1 MSRAED
7 GEDQPLLGSGAGSA
21 ATPVGYSSNEINE
34 YDGPETVESPG
45 SEPVQPIQ
53 NQPGSPDAVRGASG
67 PTVHCRVC
75 ESVIYIEGKT
85 QQHVVRCPHCQEA
98 TPIRAAPPGKKYVR
112 CPCNCLLICKASS
125 NRIACPRNNCRRV
138 ITFGGSQPIGT
149 AIRAP
154 AGTCR
159 VLCSHCNDEF
169 MFNTLNNT
177 TATCPH
183 CKKVSSVGHQ
193 YARYRAALYFI
204 AALVFLIVAA
214 GLTWATVETA
224 HNNPI
229 IYALWIVLYLIAVL
243 FFVRFLYFV
252 TLKISQVIG
261 PV

>member
-7 GEDQPLLGSGAGSA
+7 GESQPLLGSAVGLAS
-21 ATPVGYSSNEINE
+21 TPQGYMSNEDDVNYE
-34 YDGPETVESPG
+34 NETVESPG

-53 NQPGSPDAVRGASG
+53 NQPGSPDAVRGG

-159 VLCSHCNDEF
+159 VLCAHCNDEF

-193 YARYRAALYFI
+193 YARYRAALYLI
-204 AALVFLIVAA
+204 ASVVFLVAA
-214 GLTWATVETA
+214 VGLTWVTVDTA
-224 HNNPI
+224 HGNPI
-229 IYALWIVLYLIAVL
+229 LYALWTALYLIAILL
-243 FFVRFLYFV
+243 FIRFLYFA
-252 TLKISQVIG
+252 TLKISQIIG